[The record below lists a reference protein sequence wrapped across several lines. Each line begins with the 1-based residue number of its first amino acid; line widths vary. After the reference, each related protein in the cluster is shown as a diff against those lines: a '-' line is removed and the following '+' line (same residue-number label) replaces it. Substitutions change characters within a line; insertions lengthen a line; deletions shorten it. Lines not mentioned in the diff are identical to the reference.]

1 MHLVVELDA
10 PREAMVHRGAVVGC
24 HHAAFVVCTRN
35 ARLFRG
41 ARGVRRAAEPAR
53 SALTLPRRSLSCLTS
68 RVPRGG
74 IGKRDRGGPG
84 GEVQGAGAEGRPR
97 ARAAKT
103 GSTDPSFGRRPSGYP
118 ARPTSGPN
126 VRAHLEGAPHGA
138 VRG

>member
-10 PREAMVHRGAVVGC
+10 RREAMVHRGAVVGC
-24 HHAAFVVCTRN
+24 HHAAFVACTRN

-41 ARGVRRAAEPAR
+41 PTGVRRAAEPAR

-84 GEVQGAGAEGRPR
+84 GEVQGAGPGARP
-97 ARAAKT
+97 ARASPEDRLDRSVVWSSAI
-103 GSTDPSFGRRPSGYP
+103 GLP
-118 ARPTSGPN
+118 RPTD
-126 VRAHLEGAPHGA
+126 VRTDREG
-138 VRG
+138 